1 MDEIVDARRINAE
14 VAANQQ
20 RLRAAVAR
28 PGALGARATSGDG
41 TVVVE
46 AGPGGALRSVTL
58 SPEALR
64 QGGQRLAQTVL
75 AVANQ
80 ASAKANQRTQY
91 AMRAAV
97 GADAA
102 GELDRLGLGF
112 DPRLAEDED
121 AETARRGW

>member
-1 MDEIVDARRINAE
+1 MDEIVDARRINEE
-14 VAANQQ
+14 VAADQQ
-20 RLRAAVAR
+20 RLREAVAR
-28 PGALGARATSGDG
+28 PGALGARASSGDG

-58 SPEALR
+58 SPQALR

-91 AMRAAV
+91 AMRAAL
-97 GADAA
+97 GEASA
-102 GELDRLGLGF
+102 GQLDRLGLGY
-112 DPRLAEDED
+112 DPRLADHED
-121 AETARRGW
+121 ADTPLRGW